1 MYPYN
6 TDWITKKIMAASI
19 VIEIKGNY
27 LLVLGFYQ
35 EQIHYRIWMTYI
47 QPRLDIVNLDIVK
60 SLFM

>member
-19 VIEIKGNY
+19 EIEIKRNY

-47 QPRLDIVNLDIVK
+47 VNLSSK
-60 SLFM
+60 GTNATNT

>member
-1 MYPYN
+1 
-6 TDWITKKIMAASI
+6 MAASI

-47 QPRLDIVNLDIVK
+47 VNLSSKGTNATNTLHIYAMRVT
-60 SLFM
+60 